1 MFSCRLVII
10 HCLLV
15 LLSGNLRH
23 FLLKVYI
30 SQLYIALSDAIRI
43 VEAQGFAL
51 IFFQFD
57 EGGIIFPVAQVVC
70 DNPVPCTE
78 DVLFIRGFTCKVCN
92 FFLLFQECNDVIGV
106 IIMVGFQ
113 VQGKALR
120 FYVSFFLC
128 HVEECIRH
136 EQYFGLP
143 DGAVALLVIGIELVV
158 YFIRIVLTHRYRA
171 EKKYF
176 RQ

>member
-1 MFSCRLVII
+1 
-10 HCLLV
+10 LLIR
-15 LLSGNLRH
+15 S
-23 FLLKVYI
+23 
-30 SQLYIALSDAIRI
+30 IA
-43 VEAQGFAL
+43 
-51 IFFQFD
+51 
-57 EGGIIFPVAQVVC
+57 
-70 DNPVPCTE
+70 
-78 DVLFIRGFTCKVCN
+78 CKVGYL
-92 FFLLFQECNDVIGV
+92 FFLDEQCIDIVDKV
-106 IIMVGFQ
+106 IMVGFQ